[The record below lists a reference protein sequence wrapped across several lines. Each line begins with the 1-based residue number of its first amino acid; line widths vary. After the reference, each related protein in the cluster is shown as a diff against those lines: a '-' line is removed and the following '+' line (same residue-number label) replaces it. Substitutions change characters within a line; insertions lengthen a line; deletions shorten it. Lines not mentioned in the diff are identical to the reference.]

1 MAVRRGAQVRERVN
15 ESERRATVAA
25 AGPHAPG
32 RSAAGADRG
41 FTLVELTTS
50 VGVMLVVLSAAWL
63 LLTTSNDN
71 LNTIEFGGQA
81 SELNRSALASFE
93 RDLNHSYLPR
103 DDVSP
108 ILLAAPRTVT
118 FTIDEDTTDGHVEL
132 VTWTADDANHE
143 LLRVVTDSTEST
155 TQPTSIAD
163 FAGGST
169 TTQTVLPGLADEAEL
184 GSPPMFTYGYSATE
198 LYTGELGRIG
208 LVTFRLRNGI
218 PDRNLN
224 VSDRTGAFRV
234 LALVIN
240 GY

>member
-163 FAGGST
+163 FAGQSG
-169 TTQTVLPGLADEAEL
+169 EAEL